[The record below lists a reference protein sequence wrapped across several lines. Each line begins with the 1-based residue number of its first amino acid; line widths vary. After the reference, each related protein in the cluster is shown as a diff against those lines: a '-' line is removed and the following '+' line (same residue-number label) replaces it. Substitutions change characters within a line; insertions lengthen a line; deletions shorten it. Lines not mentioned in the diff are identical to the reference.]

1 MKKVLIYVDD
11 DGQLTVETGD
21 TIIKASKVFVN
32 NEDITNEVF
41 EEYFENVFKD
51 ERFACYTIDATI
63 VKFKDNAVYIYTK

>member
-1 MKKVLIYVDD
+1 MKKVFIYIDD
-11 DGQLTVETGD
+11 DGLTVETGD
-21 TIIKASKVFVN
+21 TTIIKASKVFVN
-32 NEDITNEVF
+32 HEDITDDVF